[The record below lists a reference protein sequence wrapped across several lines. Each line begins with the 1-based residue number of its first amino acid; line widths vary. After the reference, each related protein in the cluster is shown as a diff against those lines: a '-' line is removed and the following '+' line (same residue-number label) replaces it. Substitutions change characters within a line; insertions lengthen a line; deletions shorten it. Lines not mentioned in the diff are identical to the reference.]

1 MFLTFSGIDSNETI
15 KVYRSGGADPDGDQP
30 GDLYVTIKVLQQLG
44 SRYFFVDTFKLDIF
58 ICLSFLQVREDPVFR
73 REGSD
78 IHVDA
83 VLSITQV
90 MIFDEENLQQ
100 CFMQLFGSVFL

>member
-1 MFLTFSGIDSNETI
+1 MEITLVIFML
-15 KVYRSGGADPDGDQP
+15 
-30 GDLYVTIKVLQQLG
+30 L
-44 SRYFFVDTFKLDIF
+44 SRYFNSLGVGSLYFFVNTFSLDIF
-58 ICLSFLQVREDPVFR
+58 ICFSFLQVREDPVFR

-90 MIFDEENLQQ
+90 MIFDEETFSN
-100 CFMQLFGSVFL
+100 V